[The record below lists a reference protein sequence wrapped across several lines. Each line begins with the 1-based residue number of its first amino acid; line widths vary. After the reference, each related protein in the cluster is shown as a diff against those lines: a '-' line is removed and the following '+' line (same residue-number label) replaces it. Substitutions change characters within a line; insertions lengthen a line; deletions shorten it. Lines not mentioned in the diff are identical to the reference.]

1 MASYNPAVAEGG
13 LQLIEGKD
21 SLIAACR
28 QRKMKI
34 SEAPVNL
41 LETDVRAEGNLDGM
55 DVALDLSCIT
65 GMPGESQGSI
75 TIQGN
80 LTTLLAVLA
89 RVWPVPAE
97 HKEVTSP
104 GRKSWPAPS
113 KKVEK
118 DTPSS

>member
-1 MASYNPAVAEGG
+1 
-13 LQLIEGKD
+13 LIEGKD
-21 SLIAACR
+21 SLVAACR

-34 SEAPVNL
+34 GEAPVNL

-55 DVALDLSCIT
+55 EVVLDLTCIS
-65 GMPGESQGSI
+65 GMPGDSQGSI

-80 LTTLLAVLA
+80 LTALLAVLA
-89 RVWPVPAE
+89 RVWPVPPE

-113 KKVEK
+113 KKAEK
-118 DTPSS
+118 DSPTS